1 MDSKDITK
9 LYLELIQNDLRD
21 VMDKIDG
28 DYQYAIVSDLRLR
41 PDYRVK
47 LILQTAKFRASIFR
61 LWDNI
66 EQYSNS
72 IE

>member
-1 MDSKDITK
+1 MDSRDITK

-47 LILQTAKFRASIFR
+47 LILQTTKFRSSILR

-72 IE
+72 ID

>member
-1 MDSKDITK
+1 MDSRDISK

-47 LILQTAKFRASIFR
+47 LILQTTKFRSSILR